1 MQIYAAYKFP
11 DRDFA
16 FGGQDAPQ
24 PLPVTSMSAGGFEH
38 HVHTTFDSEEGGV
51 QSEMIILHDAPL
63 TAGVVPV
70 IGSALRIAVQQEL
83 FRLFRLVSL
92 LAQDAVDPELHIGMQ
107 EDVHAVGALTQDVV
121 GTTADDHARLLFRE
135 VADQVVLNHIQPV
148 RNRQGTAAG
157 ARRQRPVEEEGVGGF
172 GILAVLFDELFG
184 QTAFSG
190 DLRDEFL
197 VVAGDAEPF
206 RDFPADGA
214 STAAEFPADGDNA
227 NRIHDSCPF
236 IRKTVRAQYK
246 THQTELQPYFFQFFS
261 GKGLTGA
268 APDDYFT
275 VSEIQEIRR

>member
-83 FRLFRLVSL
+83 FRLFRRFAV

-135 VADQVVLNHIQPV
+135 VADQVVLNHIQSV

-172 GILAVLFDELFG
+172 GIFAVLFDELFG

-197 VVAGDAEPF
+197 VIAGDASRSATSRPTVRPPLPNSRLMVIMRTGFMIRALSFEKPCEHNI
-206 RDFPADGA
+206 RL
-214 STAAEFPADGDNA
+214 TKRNY
-227 NRIHDSCPF
+227 NRI
-236 IRKTVRAQYK
+236 
-246 THQTELQPYFFQFFS
+246 FFNFFPER
-261 GKGLTGA
+261 G
-268 APDDYFT
+268 
-275 VSEIQEIRR
+275 